1 MKKCLVLMG
10 ILWATAIS
18 TYAQRNVPF
27 FQLGIKG
34 GTNLSQLKTGDFLAN
49 GQYNG
54 QTLRENL
61 EQSWA
66 TRAGFVG
73 GIYMRFGRRI
83 FIQPEV
89 LYSGKGGS
97 YTVQVLDDQGN
108 PVGSPQQ
115 VKVKTENI
123 DVPVLLGLRL
133 GPLRLNAG
141 PVASFVIN
149 TNESIKEAITKY
161 TNEDWHD
168 TFNQATWGYQLGGGV
183 DIGKFNIDVRY
194 ENSVSNLR
202 FVHIDTPNGE
212 NPFRQ
217 KTKNWQVT
225 LGMRLF

>member
-1 MKKCLVLMG
+1 MKKCLFLTGM
-10 ILWATAIS
+10 LLTTAVS
-18 TYAQRNVPF
+18 TYAQRTVPF

-97 YTVQVLDDQGN
+97 YTVQVLDDKGN

-123 DVPVLLGLRL
+123 DVPLLLGLRL
-133 GPLRLNAG
+133 GPIRLNAG

-149 TNESIKEAITKY
+149 TNETIKDAITKY
-161 TNEDWHD
+161 TNEDWKD
-168 TFNQATWGYQLGGGV
+168 TFNQATWGYQVGGGV
-183 DIGKFNIDVRY
+183 DIGKFNLDVRY

-202 FVHIDTPNGE
+202 FVHIDTPNGD

-217 KTKNWQVT
+217 KTQNWQVT